1 MKELLACMR
10 VVGGTDYVI
19 VLWCFFLCRDF
30 ILRCQCFAG
39 KSIHFFP
46 GEFLALAD
54 VLFLGEVMPNFSGEI
69 HVHICSNYVLL
80 GLLYRAGDHGPTTGE
95 QSPRG

>member
-1 MKELLACMR
+1 MIVCCVVLLF
-10 VVGGTDYVI
+10 VQG
-19 VLWCFFLCRDF
+19 FH
-30 ILRCQCFAG
+30 LRCQCFAG
-39 KSIHFFP
+39 EVESFLSA

-69 HVHICSNYVLL
+69 HVHIYALIVFFLVFLCTA
-80 GLLYRAGDHGPTTGE
+80 RAGDHGPTTGG

>member
-10 VVGGTDYVI
+10 VIGGTDYVI

-39 KSIHFFP
+39 KSIHFIP
-46 GEFLALAD
+46 GEFPALAD
-54 VLFLGEVMPNFSGEI
+54 VLFLGEVMPNFSGDPRP
-69 HVHICSNYVLL
+69 CSNYSLALCTAQATMV
-80 GLLYRAGDHGPTTGE
+80 
-95 QSPRG
+95 

>member
-1 MKELLACMR
+1 MR

-19 VLWCFFLCRDF
+19 VCCVVLLFVQGFH
-30 ILRCQCFAG
+30 LRCQCFAG
-39 KSIHFFP
+39 EVDSFLSA

-69 HVHICSNYVLL
+69 HVHICSNCVLL
-80 GLLYRAGDHGPTTGE
+80 GLFVYRVRRRPWSDNW
-95 QSPRG
+95 